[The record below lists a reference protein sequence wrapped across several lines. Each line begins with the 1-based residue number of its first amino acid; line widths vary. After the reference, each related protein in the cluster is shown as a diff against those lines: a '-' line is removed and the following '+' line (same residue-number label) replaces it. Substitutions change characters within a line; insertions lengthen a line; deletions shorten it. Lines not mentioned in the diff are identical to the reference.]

1 MVYNILKSGEKWSE
15 VFQSG
20 AKTAGNQGKEEQMM
34 LGGEFRHGLDVKNRI
49 FIPAKLREELGET
62 FVVAKDIR
70 EHCLKIYSLSE
81 WERYI
86 APLKEQKR
94 KLSEKIMRFLHASLV
109 QVTPDSQGRIVL
121 PSELTL
127 YAEIEKNAVVVG
139 CGDYAEIWAE
149 SAYDRMVGDVNL
161 DEMISELEE
170 LGL

>member
-1 MVYNILKSGEKWSE
+1 
-15 VFQSG
+15 
-20 AKTAGNQGKEEQMM
+20 M
-34 LGGEFRHGLDVKNRI
+34 LGGEYRHGLDAKNRI

-62 FVVAKDIR
+62 FVVSKDIR

-81 WERYI
+81 WEHYI

-121 PSELTL
+121 PAELCA

-149 SAYDRMVGDVNL
+149 TAYDRLKGEVDL
-161 DEMISELEE
+161 EEMIDELEE